1 MGKQMSLEQIFKV
14 IFEITTV
21 RRSFAGLTM
30 VCGVVLSLHYVDPAL
45 RVFIPNATEMS
56 SLLSFLGGS
65 FGGYLVY
72 SALLKI
78 YLLTLNRN
86 KKRREET
93 LERLRVSTE
102 NEQKALKLS
111 DSLSRF
117 KSTYTH
123 LNEIEIDTIRLL
135 TEKDGHELRNDNYT
149 LRQLGRNN
157 WIWRVSELS
166 ATRGIYKVHGYIAK
180 YVVEQWDNEIKTNID
195 NFYNLENPLKDILLK
210 LLAKENE
217 IKNFEYK
224 LYPFYE
230 DKNSF
235 PKIFSFKTDRS
246 GGTIEF
252 EHRYKEALEEKYPQ
266 KFSDSVS
273 VKFI

>member
-30 VCGVVLSLHYVDPAL
+30 VCGVALSLHYVDPAL

-56 SLLSFLGGS
+56 SLLSFLAGS
-65 FGGYLVY
+65 FAGYLTY

-78 YLLTLNRN
+78 YLFTLNRN
-86 KKRREET
+86 KKRREEI
-93 LERLRVSTE
+93 LERLRVS
-102 NEQKALKLS
+102 NEKEEKARKIS

-123 LNEIEIDTIRLL
+123 LNELEIDTIRLL
-135 TEKDGHELRNDNYT
+135 TEIDGHALSNDNYT
-149 LRQLGRNN
+149 LRQLSRNH

-166 ATRGIYKVHGYIAK
+166 STKGIYKVHGYIAK
-180 YVVEQWDNEIKTNID
+180 YVIEQWDNEIQTNVD
-195 NFYNLENPLKDILLK
+195 NFYKLENPLKDMLLN
-210 LLAKENE
+210 LFQKENE

-224 LYPFYE
+224 YYRFHE
-230 DKNSF
+230 DKYKF
-235 PKIFSFKTDRS
+235 PKMFLFKTDRS

-252 EHRYKEALEEKYPQ
+252 EYRYKEALEEKYSQ
-266 KFSDSVS
+266 MFSDRVS